1 MVEPMTTFRD
11 FARKL
16 LDAEATT
23 YAGTAD
29 EIDIIG
35 CATIAYSSEN
45 PAHPIEHLFDGRRDA
60 LDQCAS

>member
-16 LDAEATT
+16 
-23 YAGTAD
+23 
-29 EIDIIG
+29 G